1 MLIDN
6 IPDIKIKYELILC
19 KPDETELVVLNEAYN
34 INIKAKFP
42 TTDEL
47 NFDIPYYININNLMM
62 PGWYENTEIN
72 LEYEILEEY
81 EWLEVDSATL
91 FVNELFN
98 IEDVYSN
105 NANFANYDLIQGD
118 YLVLLN
124 KINEYD
130 EILESKYFI
139 INTTNDIGD
148 SKEIKSVQC
157 YSREYEL
164 NKKIIRD
171 YKLVSRKLYSPTNE
185 IDSDG
190 FQLGIMNY
198 ITTLTSWSLDVDSFI
213 SENKFIE
220 SYRAFDISEK
230 TLFDFL
236 INDVQKSYSCIFLFD
251 TKNKKISAKLV
262 DNLISNKGLYI
273 NEDNYIK
280 KINKEIKHDEIITRL
295 YCYGKDDIVFNTIN
309 PTGVPY
315 VENFD
320 FYKTTEFMSTNLIN
334 ALNNY
339 KVLLQYHEGNNTFNN
354 LNSQYLLLL
363 DDKRTLLN
371 ERNILFNGKYVFDE
385 ILKEEVLIEDGLYQ
399 IQDKIDVAINNNS
412 SLTVLNGLLYNKELE
427 ILNKQAHI
435 DKSVF
440 INIPITTINVEIF
453 DILKKHPTF
462 NYSGIISK
470 EEEIN
475 NKLGE
480 ISNFRWL
487 ISKNNPA
494 NFTSNNLVEL
504 DYFVREQTW
513 TDSTYETPEDL
524 YEEAKNQILKLC
536 TPPLNFNINVVDFLR
551 ATEGKVDRNKLILGD
566 IVNIGFEKF
575 GVDIQVRLVGY
586 DYNIDSN
593 NLSLSFS
600 NKDNLDNPYL
610 YLVELQ
616 KNAITTSTTIDMSK
630 YKWDKS
636 EDNVSAINDIINN
649 NIDTTYKKVMAGKNQ
664 DIEVGRRGIW
674 LREKNE
680 DGSYKPEQVRMI
692 NNAIVLSDDGF
703 QSAKTA
709 ITPFGVNAALLM
721 GKTIIGQ
728 QGLFDG
734 INIFDGGQNPVVE
747 IGKYL
752 DGIEEK
758 KGIRINSGVFNLI
771 GGVNGVNIN
780 PSEGIVVNK
789 IDGLV
794 RTVLNATEGIKI
806 QKRIDINTEWND
818 THNKLYFDVAGNLK
832 FSGTLDGVNGDF
844 SGSINATSGTIG
856 GWGIGVD
863 NIIGNSSSI
872 IIGGKIQNDINASKT
887 KLDLN
892 NGIFRLGSSDVDYKL
907 KFDGT
912 DLIFGSGVLKWENL
926 DSQTQT
932 NLTGPP
938 GADGASGVS
947 VKVSYIFLRS
957 ISQPTTPTGGTY
969 ASPVPSGWYDAP
981 PAGTNPL
988 YMSKRNF
995 YSDGTS
1001 DASWSTPVKIDGN
1014 SIKAQYS
1021 IDGFTNW
1028 HDTFVDGDIYMR
1040 QSVDGGATWTSVIR
1054 IVGEKGEQGVPGV
1067 DGSYYAPSYLGP
1079 TEITSTTI
1087 ISPQIT
1093 GGTGRFRDTIYIG
1106 ADDGTYNK
1114 AGISALGN
1122 LPTSI
1127 RFWAGD
1133 ATPSSAPFRVTQDG
1147 STTLTKFNLL
1157 STSPDINNS
1166 YIDMYGSKIEGG
1178 KLDVKN
1184 PYYVIG
1190 TTVFSTGSRS
1200 GIFRS
1205 NTFLNDNITTIDYIM
1220 DVTHN
1225 TIMVKGSN
1233 LVLGGQGELRSVVIT
1248 RQVEPTLH
1256 RMIIPQNA
1264 ALHVI
1269 GNINFT
1275 GDLYKNGNP
1284 FTVVAKFA

>member
-19 KPDETELVVLNEAYN
+19 KPDETELVILNEAYN

-72 LEYEILEEY
+72 LEHGILEEY

-91 FVNELFN
+91 FINELFD
-98 IEDVYSN
+98 IEDIFIN
-105 NANFANYDLIQGD
+105 NVNFANYDLIQGD

-130 EILESKYFI
+130 EILEGKYFI

-164 NKKIIRD
+164 NKKLIRD

-190 FQLGIMNY
+190 FQIGIMNY
-198 ITTLTSWSLDVDSFI
+198 VTTLTSWSLDVNSFM
-213 SENKFIE
+213 SENKFID

-236 INDVQKSYSCIFLFD
+236 INDVQKSYNCIFLFD

-295 YCYGKDDIVFNTIN
+295 YCYGKDNIVFNDIN

-315 VENFD
+315 IENFD
-320 FYKTTEFMSTNLIN
+320 FYKTTEFMSVSLIN

-339 KVLLQYHEGNNTFNN
+339 KVLLQYHKDNNTFNN

-363 DDKRTLLN
+363 DEKRTLLN

-412 SLTVLNGLLYNKELE
+412 SLTVLNGLLHNKELE

-440 INIPITTINVEIF
+440 INIPIVAIDVEIF

-462 NYSGIISK
+462 NYSGITSK
-470 EEEIN
+470 EEQISS
-475 NKLGE
+475 KLSE

-494 NFTSNNLVEL
+494 NFSSNNLVEL
-504 DYFVREQTW
+504 DYFVREKTW

-524 YEEAKNQILKLC
+524 YEEATNQILKLC
-536 TPPLNFNINVVDFLR
+536 TPPLNFNIDVVDFLQ

-575 GVDIQVRLVGY
+575 GIDIQVRLVGY

-649 NIDTTYKKVMAGKNQ
+649 NIDTTYNKVMAGKNQ
-664 DIEVGRRGIW
+664 DIEIGRRGIW

-709 ITPFGVNAALLM
+709 ITPLGINAEILM
-721 GKTIIGQ
+721 GRTIIGQ

-734 INIFDGGQNPVVE
+734 ISIFDSESNPVVE

-752 DGIEEK
+752 DGVEEK
-758 KGIRINSGVFNLI
+758 RGIRINSGVFDLV

-789 IDGLV
+789 VDGLV
-794 RTVLNATEGIKI
+794 RTVLNASSGIKI
-806 QKRIDINTEWND
+806 QKRNNINTVWND
-818 THNKLYFDVAGNLK
+818 THNKLYFDIEGNLK
-832 FSGTLDGVNGDF
+832 FSGTLDGVDGNF
-844 SGSINATSGTIG
+844 SGSITATSGTVGGWIIGSTSFSIGDIVLDSLGKRIYIGTGTYNNSNTPFYVDNTSKFSLGNKLSFDGTNLTVNGNITADSGTIG
-856 GWGIGVD
+856 GWVVGPTNFSVNNMVFDAHSKKIYIGTGTYNNSNTAFYVD
-863 NIIGNSSSI
+863 NTSKFSLGN
-872 IIGGKIQNDINASKT
+872 
-887 KLDLN
+887 
-892 NGIFRLGSSDVDYKL
+892 KL

-912 DLIFGSGVLKWENL
+912 DLTVSG
-926 DSQTQT
+926 
-932 NLTGPP
+932 GII
-938 GADGASGVS
+938 ASS
-947 VKVSYIFLRS
+947 EIQS
-957 ISQPTTPTGGTY
+957 PT
-969 ASPVPSGWYDAP
+969 
-981 PAGTNPL
+981 
-988 YMSKRNF
+988 
-995 YSDGTS
+995 
-1001 DASWSTPVKIDGN
+1001 
-1014 SIKAQYS
+1014 
-1021 IDGFTNW
+1021 
-1028 HDTFVDGDIYMR
+1028 
-1040 QSVDGGATWTSVIR
+1040 
-1054 IVGEKGEQGVPGV
+1054 
-1067 DGSYYAPSYLGP
+1067 
-1079 TEITSTTI
+1079 
-1087 ISPQIT
+1087 IT
-1093 GGTGRFRDTIYIG
+1093 GSTGRFKDTIYIG

-1114 AGISALGN
+1114 AGISALGA

-1157 STSPDINNS
+1157 STTPDINNS
-1166 YIDMYGSKIEGG
+1166 YIDMNGSKIEGG
-1178 KLDVKN
+1178 KLDVKD
-1184 PYYVIG
+1184 PYYIIG
-1190 TTVFSTGSRS
+1190 SAVFLTGSRS

-1256 RMIIPQNA
+1256 GMIIPQNA

-1275 GDLYKNGNP
+1275 GDLYKDGSP